1 MGTSERLVGLSPA
14 KGWRKWGIF
23 TTLIYKSLRAAL
35 GYVRSP
41 MFLAY
46 PAGEQSILLQPEK
59 SLRQRGAGMGSIEAK
74 CWT

>member
-41 MFLAY
+41 MFL
-46 PAGEQSILLQPEK
+46 PT
-59 SLRQRGAGMGSIEAK
+59 LRVNKAFSYSQRNPSGKEVQVRAV
-74 CWT
+74 